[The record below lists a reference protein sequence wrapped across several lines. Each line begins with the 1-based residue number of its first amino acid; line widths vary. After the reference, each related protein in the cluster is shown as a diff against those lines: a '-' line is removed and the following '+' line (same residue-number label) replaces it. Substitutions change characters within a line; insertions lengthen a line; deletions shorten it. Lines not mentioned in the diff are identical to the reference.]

1 MNMKTLLY
9 TLLFALLPL
18 AAVADDVR
26 LTRPTL
32 TLEEDTLTMSFDID
46 LSAVRV
52 NSEQS
57 YAFTP
62 CLRGDDGFR
71 ALAPVIVTGRK
82 GEYKMRRKE
91 RRMARRHGFDSPY
104 AVIHGRTDERPFHV
118 SYTASMPYEE
128 WMGQASV
135 VLLQEG
141 RECYEAHPELT
152 VIEPEPEVVVLPLPA
167 PGEVCEPCMQMVT
180 FLAPKEEPLKVRS
193 EQSTLYVEYPV
204 GKTVFDPAYR
214 SNAAE
219 MQKLKAILNP
229 LTEGDLVTFKSIRV
243 TGYASPDGS
252 VRTNE
257 RVSAQRAESFA
268 LNLKGSYN
276 FPQEILEVE
285 SAGEDWDGLVRMLEE
300 ERPAYAGKALEV
312 IGKYDNLD
320 VREARLKSALGA
332 ATYRKMLDTCYPRLR
347 RLGVEVDYE
356 VREVA
361 NEEAAQLIYTEPK
374 MLSLQ
379 EMYRVAKT
387 LAPGTEEYRR
397 VYEIAAQTYPDDVV
411 ACINAASAN
420 IVSGDFRKAA
430 EYLER
435 VKDDARAWNDL
446 GVLEWLAGNFEN
458 ARAWFDR
465 AMVAEPEKA
474 KANLEAIKAY
484 EPAAE

>member
-1 MNMKTLLY
+1 MKMKPIY
-9 TLLFALLPL
+9 ALLFAILPL

-32 TLEEDTLTMSFDID
+32 TLEEDTLTMDFSID

-52 NSEQS
+52 SSEQS

-62 CLRGDDGFR
+62 CLRGEGNFR
-71 ALAPVIVTGRK
+71 ALAPVIVTGAE

-91 RRMARRHGFDSPY
+91 RRMARRYGFGSPY
-104 AVIHGRTDERPFHV
+104 AVIHGRSDDRPFHV
-118 SYTASMPYEE
+118 RYTAVMPYEE
-128 WMGQASV
+128 WMGTAAV

-141 RECYEAHPELT
+141 RECYEVHPELT
-152 VIEPEPEVVVLPLPA
+152 VVEPEPEVTVLPLPVS
-167 PGEVCEPCMQMVT
+167 GQVCEPCMQMVT
-180 FLAPKEEPLKVRS
+180 FLAPREEPLKVRS

-214 SNAAE
+214 SNAVE

-257 RVSAQRAESFA
+257 RVSAQRAESFT

-276 FPQEILEVE
+276 FPEEILEVS
-285 SAGEDWDGLVRMLEE
+285 SAGEDWDGLVRMLED
-300 ERPAYAGKALEV
+300 ERPAYAAKALEV

-320 VREARLKSALGA
+320 VREARLKSALGTA
-332 ATYRKMLDTCYPRLR
+332 GYRRMMDTYYPRLR
-347 RLGVEVDYE
+347 RLGVAVDYE

-361 NEEAAQLIYTEPK
+361 NEEAAQLIYTNPR

-387 LAPGTEEYRR
+387 LRPGTEEYRR

-411 ACINAASAN
+411 ANINAASAN

-430 EYLER
+430 SYLDK
-435 VKDDARAWNDL
+435 VKDDARAWNDM
-446 GVLEWLAGNFEN
+446 GVMEWLAGNFEN

-474 KANLEAIKAY
+474 RANLEAVKAY